1 MLRPLHIALLELKL
15 FLNNRAEL
23 AFSIALPILL
33 FGLMYG
39 ALSSDSEVFTP
50 ASVVDLDGGIHAREL
65 VKRLDALDEIEVE
78 ERTEADADAALDR
91 SAILFA
97 VAIPKGFSE
106 ALDAA
111 EPVPLVFRQRGNG
124 GDTGQIVA
132 AIVRGIA
139 RDMASDAR
147 VRRNTQQALAGS
159 GVPAERIEAQI
170 TAQLASMHSSP
181 PVFVEVRRSFDRL
194 RMREDGLRMS
204 EDSLGAGEEQGTEAG
219 EDGPGAGEDG
229 PGAGEDGL
237 GEGEEQGTESGDELF
252 SRLLP
257 GLIVMFVMFSVTLAA
272 QAFVEDRRTGTLE
285 RLMTTRL
292 GVNQLFVGKLLSGIL
307 RAMFQTVV
315 MLSLAFVVF
324 RPGGPLA
331 FVELLAFSLLAAAAF
346 TGVSLVI
353 GAVSRTRNQAAWSA
367 VFFTLV
373 MVVFGGTF
381 FQIAEGSLME
391 AISKATINA
400 YAIDAMQNI
409 IGKGE
414 HLGQQW
420 LEMAVMAGVAVVGLT
435 IARLL
440 FRITPEGR

>member
-1 MLRPLHIALLELKL
+1 MTRPVHIALLELKL

-33 FGLMYG
+33 FALMYG

-65 VKRLDALDEIEVE
+65 VTRLDSLPEVEVE
-78 ERTEADADAALDR
+78 ERTEADADGALDR

-97 VAIPKGFSE
+97 LVIPEGFSD
-106 ALDAA
+106 ALESG
-111 EPVPLVFRQRGNG
+111 EPAPLVFRQRGNG

-139 RDMASDAR
+139 RDMATGAR
-147 VRRNTQQALAGS
+147 VRHYTQQALADS
-159 GVPAERIEAQI
+159 DVPPERMEAEVEAQV
-170 TAQLASMHSSP
+170 ASLRASP
-181 PVFVEVRRSFDRL
+181 PVAVEVRRPSDQPK
-194 RMREDGLRMS
+194 
-204 EDSLGAGEEQGTEAG
+204 AGEAG
-219 EDGPGAGEDG
+219 RPH
-229 PGAGEDGL
+229 PNPPP
-237 GEGEEQGTESGDELF
+237 EGERTSSDDLF
-252 SRLLP
+252 ARLLP

-272 QAFVEDRRTGTLE
+272 QALVEERRTGTLE

-292 GVNQLFVGKLLSGIL
+292 GVNQLFVGKFLSGVA
-307 RAMFQTVV
+307 RATFQTVV

-324 RPGGPLA
+324 RPAGPLA
-331 FVELLAFSLLAAAAF
+331 FVELLAFALLAAAAF

-353 GAVSRTRNQAAWSA
+353 GAVARTRNQAAWAA
-367 VFFTLV
+367 VFFTLL

-381 FQIAEGSLME
+381 FQITEGTLLD

-409 IGKGE
+409 IAKGE
-414 HLGQQW
+414 HLGRQW
-420 LEMAVMAGVAVVGLT
+420 LEMAVMVGVAVVGLT
-435 IARLL
+435 VARLL

>member
-1 MLRPLHIALLELKL
+1 MLRPAHIALLELKL

-33 FGLMYG
+33 FALMYG

-65 VKRLDALDEIEVE
+65 VARLDSLPEVEVE

-97 VAIPKGFSE
+97 VVIPDGFSD
-106 ALDAA
+106 ALDAG
-111 EPVPLVFRQRGNG
+111 EPAPLLFRQRGNG

-139 RDMASDAR
+139 RDMASGAR
-147 VRRNTQQALAGS
+147 VRHYTQRALADS
-159 GVPAERIEAQI
+159 DVPPERIEAEVE
-170 TAQLASMHSSP
+170 AQVASLRANP
-181 PVFVEVRRSFDRL
+181 PVSVDVRRTSDKL
-194 RMREDGLRMS
+194 R
-204 EDSLGAGEEQGTEAG
+204 AG
-219 EDGPGAGEDG
+219 EDAEQ
-229 PGAGEDGL
+229 EE
-237 GEGEEQGTESGDELF
+237 EGTSSDDLF
-252 SRLLP
+252 ARLLP

-272 QAFVEDRRTGTLE
+272 QAMVEDRRTGTLE

-292 GVNQLFVGKLLSGIL
+292 GVNQLFVGKFLSGVA
-307 RAMFQTVV
+307 RATFQTLV

-324 RPGGPLA
+324 QPGGPLV
-331 FVELLAFSLLAAAAF
+331 FVELLAFALLAAAAF

-353 GAVSRTRNQAAWSA
+353 GAVARTRNQAAWAA

-373 MVVFGGTF
+373 MVVFSGTF
-381 FQIAEGSLME
+381 FVITEGTLMHS
-391 AISKATINA
+391 ISRATINA

-409 IGKGE
+409 IGRGE

-420 LEMAVMAGVAVVGLT
+420 LEMAVMAGVAAVGLT
-435 IARLL
+435 LARLL

>member
-1 MLRPLHIALLELKL
+1 MLRPIHIALLELKL

-33 FGLMYG
+33 FALMYG

-50 ASVVDLDGGIHAREL
+50 ASIVDLDGGTQAREL
-65 VKRLDALDEIEVE
+65 VERMDSLAEIEVE
-78 ERTEADADAALDR
+78 ERTESDADGALDR

-97 VAIPKGFSE
+97 VVIPSGFSE
-106 ALDAA
+106 AMEAG
-111 EPVPLVFRQRGNG
+111 EPAPLVFRQRGNG
-124 GDTGQIVA
+124 GDTGQIVG

-139 RDMASDAR
+139 RDMATDAR
-147 VRRNTQQALAGS
+147 VRVQTQRALADS
-159 GVPAERIEAQI
+159 GVAAASIEAEVGE
-170 TAQLASMHSSP
+170 QLASLRTNP
-181 PVFVEVRRSFDRL
+181 PVVVEVRRPGQDR
-194 RMREDGLRMS
+194 
-204 EDSLGAGEEQGTEAG
+204 EE
-219 EDGPGAGEDG
+219 
-229 PGAGEDGL
+229 
-237 GEGEEQGTESGDELF
+237 ESGDGLF

-257 GLIVMFVMFSVTLAA
+257 GLIIMFVMFSVTLAA
-272 QAFVEDRRTGTLE
+272 QALVEDRRTGTLE

-292 GVNQLFVGKLLSGIL
+292 GVNQLFAGKLLSGVM

-331 FVELLAFSLLAAAAF
+331 FVELLAFAMLAAAAF

-353 GAVSRTRNQAAWSA
+353 GAVARTRNQATWAA
-367 VFFTLV
+367 VFFTLL
-373 MVVFGGTF
+373 MVVFSGTF
-381 FQIAEGSLME
+381 FEIAEGSLLQTL
-391 AISKATINA
+391 SRATINA

-435 IARLL
+435 VARLL
-440 FRITPEGR
+440 FSITPEGR

>member
-1 MLRPLHIALLELKL
+1 MLRPLYIALLELKQ

-33 FGLMYG
+33 FALMYG
-39 ALSSDSEVFTP
+39 ALSSDTEVFTP
-50 ASVVDLDGGIHAREL
+50 ASVVDLDGGPHAREL
-65 VKRLDALDEIEVE
+65 VRRLDSLAEIEVE

-91 SAILFA
+91 AAILFA
-97 VAIPKGFSE
+97 VVIPAGFSE
-106 ALDAA
+106 VL
-111 EPVPLVFRQRGNG
+111 ESGQPTPLVFRQRGNG

-139 RDMASDAR
+139 RNMATDAR
-147 VRRNTQQALAGS
+147 VRVQTQRALADS
-159 GVPAERIEAQI
+159 DVPPERMEAEVS
-170 TAQLASMHSSP
+170 AQLASLRSGP
-181 PVFVEVRRSFDRL
+181 PVAVEVRRPGQDP
-194 RMREDGLRMS
+194 DS
-204 EDSLGAGEEQGTEAG
+204 EETDS
-219 EDGPGAGEDG
+219 
-229 PGAGEDGL
+229 
-237 GEGEEQGTESGDELF
+237 LF

-272 QAFVEDRRTGTLE
+272 QAMVEDRRTGTLE

-292 GVNQLFVGKLLSGIL
+292 GVNQLFAGKLLSGVM

-331 FVELLAFSLLAAAAF
+331 FVELLAFALLAAAAF

-353 GAVSRTRNQAAWSA
+353 GAVARNRNQAAWAA
-367 VFFTLV
+367 VFFTLL
-373 MVVFGGTF
+373 MVVFSGTF
-381 FQIAEGSLME
+381 FEITEGTLMHT
-391 AISKATINA
+391 ISRATINA

-409 IGKGE
+409 IGRGE

-420 LEMAVMAGVAVVGLT
+420 LEIAVMAGVAAVGLT
-435 IARLL
+435 LARLL

>member
-1 MLRPLHIALLELKL
+1 MLRPLYIALLELKL

-33 FGLMYG
+33 FALMYG

-50 ASVVDLDGGIHAREL
+50 ASVVDLDGGVHAREL
-65 VKRLDALDEIEVE
+65 VARLDSLPEVQVE
-78 ERTEADADAALDR
+78 ERTEADANRALDR

-97 VAIPKGFSE
+97 LVIPDGFSDALE
-106 ALDAA
+106 AG
-111 EPVPLVFRQRGNG
+111 EPAPLVFRQRGNG

-139 RDMASDAR
+139 RDMATGAR
-147 VRRNTQQALAGS
+147 VRHYTQRALADS
-159 GVPAERIEAQI
+159 DVPPERIESEVEAQV
-170 TAQLASMHSSP
+170 ASLRASP
-181 PVFVEVRRSFDRL
+181 PVAVEVRRP
-194 RMREDGLRMS
+194 
-204 EDSLGAGEEQGTEAG
+204 TEAG
-219 EDGPGAGEDG
+219 RPHPDPVLSEAEGPPPE
-229 PGAGEDGL
+229 
-237 GEGEEQGTESGDELF
+237 GEGTSSDDLF

-272 QAFVEDRRTGTLE
+272 QALVEERRTGTLE

-292 GVNQLFVGKLLSGIL
+292 GVNQLFAGKFLSGVA

-324 RPGGPLA
+324 RPGGPLV
-331 FVELLAFSLLAAAAF
+331 FVELLAFALLAAAAF

-353 GAVSRTRNQAAWSA
+353 GAVARTRNQAAWAA
-367 VFFTLV
+367 VFFTLL

-381 FQIAEGSLME
+381 FEITEGSLMHS
-391 AISKATINA
+391 ISRATINA

-409 IGKGE
+409 IGRGE

-420 LEMAVMAGVAVVGLT
+420 LEMAVMAGVAAVGLT
-435 IARLL
+435 LARLL

>member
-1 MLRPLHIALLELKL
+1 MLRPVHIALLDLKL

-33 FGLMYG
+33 FALMYG
-39 ALSSDSEVFTP
+39 ALSSESDVFTP
-50 ASVVDLDGGIHAREL
+50 ASVVDLDGGPHAREL
-65 VKRLDALDEIEVE
+65 VDRLDSLASLEVE
-78 ERTEADADAALDR
+78 ERTEADAAAALDR

-97 VAIPKGFSE
+97 VVIPAGFSE
-106 ALDAA
+106 ALEAG
-111 EPVPLVFRQRGNG
+111 EPAPLVFRQRGNG

-139 RDMASDAR
+139 RDMAMESR
-147 VRRNTQQALAGS
+147 VRVQTQRALAGS
-159 GVPAERIEAQI
+159 GVSPDRIESEI
-170 TAQLASMHSSP
+170 GSQLETLRAKP
-181 PVFVEVRRSFDRL
+181 PVVVEVLRPGNRL
-194 RMREDGLRMS
+194 REWMD
-204 EDSLGAGEEQGTEAG
+204 EEGK
-219 EDGPGAGEDG
+219 
-229 PGAGEDGL
+229 
-237 GEGEEQGTESGDELF
+237 SGDDLF

-272 QAFVEDRRTGTLE
+272 QALVEDRRTGTLE

-292 GVNQLFVGKLLSGIL
+292 GVNQLFAGKLLSGVM

-331 FVELLAFSLLAAAAF
+331 YVELLAFALLAAAAF
-346 TGVSLVI
+346 TSVSLVI
-353 GAVSRTRNQAAWSA
+353 GAVARNRNQAAWAA
-367 VFFTLV
+367 VFFTLL
-373 MVVFGGTF
+373 MVVFSGTF
-381 FQIAEGSLME
+381 FQITEGTLMHS
-391 AISKATINA
+391 ISRATINA

-409 IGKGE
+409 LGKGE

-420 LEMAVMAGVAVVGLT
+420 LEMAVMAGVAVLGLAV
-435 IARLL
+435 ARLM

>member
-1 MLRPLHIALLELKL
+1 MWDTLIAVMLRPLYIALLELKL

-33 FGLMYG
+33 FALMYG

-65 VKRLDALDEIEVE
+65 VARLDSLPEVEVE

-97 VAIPKGFSE
+97 VVIPEGFSDALE
-106 ALDAA
+106 AG
-111 EPVPLVFRQRGNG
+111 EPAPLVFRQRGNG

-139 RDMASDAR
+139 RDMASGAR
-147 VRRNTQQALAGS
+147 VRHYTQRALADS
-159 GVPAERIEAQI
+159 DVPPERIEAEVE
-170 TAQLASMHSSP
+170 AQLASLRASP
-181 PVFVEVRRSFDRL
+181 PVAVEVLSP
-194 RMREDGLRMS
+194 
-204 EDSLGAGEEQGTEAG
+204 GEEP
-219 EDGPGAGEDG
+219 DVD
-229 PGAGEDGL
+229 L
-237 GEGEEQGTESGDELF
+237 GDDLF

-272 QAFVEDRRTGTLE
+272 QAMVEDRRTGTLE

-292 GVNQLFVGKLLSGIL
+292 GVNQLFAGKFLSGVA
-307 RAMFQTVV
+307 RAMFQTLV

-324 RPGGPLA
+324 RPGGPLV
-331 FVELLAFSLLAAAAF
+331 FVELLAFALLAAAAF

-353 GAVSRTRNQAAWSA
+353 GAVARTRNQAAWSA

-373 MVVFGGTF
+373 MVVFSGTF
-381 FQIAEGSLME
+381 FVITEGTLMHS
-391 AISKATINA
+391 ISRATINA

-409 IGKGE
+409 IGSGE

-420 LEMAVMAGVAVVGLT
+420 LEMAVMAGVAAVGLT
-435 IARLL
+435 LARLL

>member
-33 FGLMYG
+33 FALMYG
-39 ALSSDSEVFTP
+39 ALSNDSEVFTP
-50 ASVVDLDGGIHAREL
+50 ASVVDLDGGPHAREL
-65 VKRLDALDEIEVE
+65 VRRLDSLAAVEVE
-78 ERTEADADAALDR
+78 ERTDADADAALDR

-97 VAIPKGFSE
+97 VVIPAGFSE
-106 ALDAA
+106 AMEAG
-111 EPVPLVFRQRGNG
+111 EPAPLVFRQRGNG

-139 RDMASDAR
+139 RDMATDAR
-147 VRRNTQQALAGS
+147 VRVQVQRALAGS
-159 GVPAERIEAQI
+159 GVPAERIEAEVG
-170 TAQLASMHSSP
+170 AQLASMRASP
-181 PVFVEVRRSFDRL
+181 PVAVEVWRPPYNKL
-194 RMREDGLRMS
+194 REWM
-204 EDSLGAGEEQGTEAG
+204 EEE
-219 EDGPGAGEDG
+219 
-229 PGAGEDGL
+229 
-237 GEGEEQGTESGDELF
+237 ESGDDLF

-272 QAFVEDRRTGTLE
+272 QAMVEDRRTGTLE

-292 GVNQLFVGKLLSGIL
+292 GVNQLFAGKFLSGVA

-315 MLSLAFVVF
+315 MLSLAFAVF
-324 RPGGPLA
+324 WPGGPLA
-331 FVELLAFSLLAAAAF
+331 FVELLAFALLAAAAF

-353 GAVSRTRNQAAWSA
+353 GAVARTRNQAAWAA
-367 VFFTLV
+367 VFFTLL
-373 MVVFGGTF
+373 MVVFSGTF
-381 FQIAEGSLME
+381 FEIAEGSLMHS
-391 AISKATINA
+391 ISRATINA

-420 LEMAVMAGVAVVGLT
+420 LEMAVMAGVAVVGLSV
-435 IARLL
+435 ARLL

>member
-1 MLRPLHIALLELKL
+1 MLRPVHIALLELKL

-33 FGLMYG
+33 FALMYG
-39 ALSSDSEVFTP
+39 ALSSESEVFTP
-50 ASVVDLDGGIHAREL
+50 ASVVDMDGGVHARGL
-65 VKRLDALDEIEVE
+65 VERLDSLAEIEVE
-78 ERTEADADAALDR
+78 ERTEADATAALDR

-97 VAIPKGFSE
+97 VVIPAGFSE
-106 ALDAA
+106 AMESG
-111 EPVPLVFRQRGNG
+111 EPPPLVFRQRGNG

-139 RDMASDAR
+139 RDMATDAR
-147 VRRNTQQALAGS
+147 VLQQTRLALADS
-159 GVPAERIEAQI
+159 DVPVDRIGQEVAK
-170 TAQLASMHSSP
+170 QLASIRENP
-181 PVFVEVRRSFDRL
+181 AVTVEVRRPYDTI
-194 RMREDGLRMS
+194 REG
-204 EDSLGAGEEQGTEAG
+204 QEA
-219 EDGPGAGEDG
+219 
-229 PGAGEDGL
+229 
-237 GEGEEQGTESGDELF
+237 SGDGGIGLF

-292 GVNQLFVGKLLSGIL
+292 GVNQLFLGKLLSGLL
-307 RAMFQTVV
+307 RAMFQTVI

-324 RPGGPLA
+324 RPAGPLA
-331 FVELLAFSLLAAAAF
+331 YVELLAFSLLAAAAF

-353 GAVSRTRNQAAWSA
+353 GAVARTRNQAAWAA
-367 VFFTLV
+367 VFFTLL
-373 MVVFGGTF
+373 MVVFSGTF
-381 FQIAEGSLME
+381 FEITEGSLLQT
-391 AISKATINA
+391 ISQATINA

-409 IGKGE
+409 IAKGE

-420 LEMAVMAGVAVVGLT
+420 LGLSVMAGVAVVGLT
-435 IARLL
+435 VARLL

>member
-1 MLRPLHIALLELKL
+1 MARPLHIALLELKL

-33 FGLMYG
+33 FALMYG

-50 ASVVDLDGGIHAREL
+50 ASVVDLDGGPHAREL
-65 VKRLDALDEIEVE
+65 VRRLDSLAAVKVE

-97 VAIPKGFSE
+97 VVIPDGFSE
-106 ALDAA
+106 AMEAGETA
-111 EPVPLVFRQRGNG
+111 PLIFRQRGNG

-139 RDMASDAR
+139 RDMATDAR
-147 VRRNTQQALAGS
+147 VRVQTQRALVDS
-159 GVPAERIEAQI
+159 VVPPDRIEAEVE
-170 TAQLASMHSSP
+170 TQLAFMRASP
-181 PVFVEVRRSFDRL
+181 PVAVALRR
-194 RMREDGLRMS
+194 
-204 EDSLGAGEEQGTEAG
+204 
-219 EDGPGAGEDG
+219 PGQE
-229 PGAGEDGL
+229 P
-237 GEGEEQGTESGDELF
+237 GTESSDGLF

-272 QAFVEDRRTGTLE
+272 QAMVEDRRTGTLE

-292 GVNQLFVGKLLSGIL
+292 GVNQLFAGKLLSGIM

-324 RPGGPLA
+324 QPGGALA
-331 FVELLAFSLLAAAAF
+331 FVELLAFALLAAAAF

-353 GAVSRTRNQAAWSA
+353 GAVARTRNQAAWAA
-367 VFFTLV
+367 VFFTLL
-373 MVVFGGTF
+373 MVVFSGTF
-381 FQIAEGSLME
+381 FEITEGSLMHS
-391 AISKATINA
+391 ISRATINA

-409 IGKGE
+409 IGSGE

-435 IARLL
+435 VARLL

>member
-1 MLRPLHIALLELKL
+1 MLRPLHISLLELKL

-33 FGLMYG
+33 FALMYG

-50 ASVVDLDGGIHAREL
+50 ASVVDLDGGPNAREL
-65 VKRLDALDEIEVE
+65 VERLDSLAEIEVA
-78 ERTEADADAALDR
+78 ERTEADANAALDR

-97 VAIPKGFSE
+97 VIIPDGFSDALE
-106 ALDAA
+106 AGESA
-111 EPVPLVFRQRGNG
+111 PLVFRQRGNG

-132 AIVRGIA
+132 AIVRGVA
-139 RDMASDAR
+139 RAMATESR
-147 VRRNTQQALAGS
+147 VRHQTQLALSGS
-159 GVPAERIEAQI
+159 GIAPERIESQI
-170 TAQLASMHSSP
+170 ETQLASLRADP
-181 PVFVEVRRSFDRL
+181 PVVVEVRR
-194 RMREDGLRMS
+194 
-204 EDSLGAGEEQGTEAG
+204 
-219 EDGPGAGEDG
+219 PGAER
-229 PGAGEDGL
+229 
-237 GEGEEQGTESGDELF
+237 ESEADDDLF

-272 QAFVEDRRTGTLE
+272 QALVEERRTGTLE

-292 GVNQLFVGKLLSGIL
+292 RVNQLFAGKFLAGVL
-307 RAMFQTVV
+307 RATFQTAV
-315 MLSLAFVVF
+315 MLSLAFIVF

-331 FVELLAFSLLAAAAF
+331 FVELLAFAMLAAAAF
-346 TGVSLVI
+346 SGVALVI
-353 GAVSRTRNQAAWSA
+353 GAVARTRNQAAWAA
-367 VFFTLV
+367 VFFTLL

-381 FQIAEGSLME
+381 FEIADGSLLD

-409 IGKGE
+409 IGRGE

-420 LEMAVMAGVAVVGLT
+420 LQMAVMAGVAVVGLT

>member
-1 MLRPLHIALLELKL
+1 MARPLHIALLELKL

-33 FGLMYG
+33 FALMYG
-39 ALSSDSEVFTP
+39 ALSSESDVFTP
-50 ASVVDLDGGIHAREL
+50 ASVVDLDGGPHAREL
-65 VKRLDALDEIEVE
+65 VRRLDSLAAVKVE

-97 VAIPKGFSE
+97 VVIPDGFSE
-106 ALDAA
+106 AMEAGETA
-111 EPVPLVFRQRGNG
+111 PLIFRQRGNG

-139 RDMASDAR
+139 RDMAADAR
-147 VRRNTQQALAGS
+147 VRVQTQRALVDS
-159 GVPAERIEAQI
+159 VVPPDRIEAEVE
-170 TAQLASMHSSP
+170 TQLAFMRASP
-181 PVFVEVRRSFDRL
+181 PVAVALRR
-194 RMREDGLRMS
+194 
-204 EDSLGAGEEQGTEAG
+204 
-219 EDGPGAGEDG
+219 PGQE
-229 PGAGEDGL
+229 P
-237 GEGEEQGTESGDELF
+237 GTESSDGLF

-272 QAFVEDRRTGTLE
+272 QAMVEDRRTGTLE

-292 GVNQLFVGKLLSGIL
+292 GVNQLFAGKLLSGIM

-324 RPGGPLA
+324 RPGGALA
-331 FVELLAFSLLAAAAF
+331 FVELLAFALLAAAAF

-353 GAVSRTRNQAAWSA
+353 GAVARTRNQAAWAA
-367 VFFTLV
+367 VFFTLL
-373 MVVFGGTF
+373 MVVFSGTF
-381 FQIAEGSLME
+381 FEITEGSLMHS
-391 AISKATINA
+391 ISRATINA

-409 IGKGE
+409 IGSGE

-435 IARLL
+435 VARLL

>member
-1 MLRPLHIALLELKL
+1 MTRPVHIALLELKL

-33 FGLMYG
+33 FALMYG

-65 VKRLDALDEIEVE
+65 VARLDSLPEVEVE
-78 ERTEADADAALDR
+78 ERTEADANAALDR

-97 VAIPKGFSE
+97 VVIPDGFSDALE
-106 ALDAA
+106 AG
-111 EPVPLVFRQRGNG
+111 EPAPVVFRQRGNG

-139 RDMASDAR
+139 RNMATGVR
-147 VRRNTQQALAGS
+147 VRHYTQQALADPD
-159 GVPAERIEAQI
+159 VPPERIAAEVGAQV
-170 TAQLASMHSSP
+170 ASLRASP
-181 PVFVEVRRSFDRL
+181 PVAVEVRRPFDRL
-194 RMREDGLRMS
+194 R
-204 EDSLGAGEEQGTEAG
+204 AGEAG
-219 EDGPGAGEDG
+219 RPHPDPPPE
-229 PGAGEDGL
+229 
-237 GEGEEQGTESGDELF
+237 GEGTSSDDLF

-272 QAFVEDRRTGTLE
+272 QALVEERRTGTLE

-292 GVNQLFVGKLLSGIL
+292 GVNQLFVGKFLSGVA
-307 RAMFQTVV
+307 RATFQTVV

-324 RPGGPLA
+324 RPAGPLA
-331 FVELLAFSLLAAAAF
+331 FVELLAFALLAAAAF

-353 GAVSRTRNQAAWSA
+353 GAVARTRNQAAWAA
-367 VFFTLV
+367 VFFTLL

-381 FQIAEGSLME
+381 FQITEGTLLD
-391 AISKATINA
+391 AISKATINS

-420 LEMAVMAGVAVVGLT
+420 LEMTVMAGVAAVGLAV
-435 IARLL
+435 ARLL